1 MIDQTVPEEPGLET
15 NTNRT
20 ISHAVSHQLKMKS
33 EMIRIDQSI
42 KDASQILREL
52 NEDGEDL
59 DIEGDF
65 GEYNNNNIITIGTK
79 SKQPHRLNSNNTAS
93 LKREGNSDKDS

>member
-1 MIDQTVPEEPGLET
+1 M
-15 NTNRT
+15 N
-20 ISHAVSHQLKMKS
+20 A

-52 NEDGEDL
+52 NEDGEDI

-79 SKQPHRLNSNNTAS
+79 SK
-93 LKREGNSDKDS
+93 